1 MTDSISAVVVSRV
14 VQTLITFCRAGTAL
28 CDFTFSH
35 VTSDSGEPRPD
46 FKLLLSHVCFH
57 RLYLFHHPSI
67 LLPLLSK
74 WAWLNLES
82 SALLVIGIVN
92 QFIPRWNGS
101 RSSEDQPALAEHS
114 TCDWVS
120 LDNRHHHSH
129 LNQNNDKDVL
139 IYMSACV
146 FACCVFGSAEQADLS
161 IVAERCVGVC
171 RQGPHLTWKS
181 QMGERR
187 G

>member
-1 MTDSISAVVVSRV
+1 MFVLIACICSI
-14 VQTLITFCRAGTAL
+14 TLHEG
-28 CDFTFSH
+28 
-35 VTSDSGEPRPD
+35 
-46 FKLLLSHVCFH
+46 
-57 RLYLFHHPSI
+57 PSI

-120 LDNRHHHSH
+120 LDNRHHHFH

-139 IYMSACV
+139 IYMCACV
-146 FACCVFGSAEQADLS
+146 FECCVFGSAEQADLS
-161 IVAERCVGVC
+161 IVAERCVDVWG
-171 RQGPHLTWKS
+171 GPCQFTLPKSNGSLAKYLQQYFTVNLWKPCNILRIAFILS
-181 QMGERR
+181 SVG
-187 G
+187 

>member
-1 MTDSISAVVVSRV
+1 MTDSTSALVVSRV

-28 CDFTFSH
+28 CDLTFSPI
-35 VTSDSGEPRPD
+35 TSDSGEPGPD
-46 FKLLLSHVCFH
+46 FKLLLSHLCSP

-67 LLPLLSK
+67 LPPLLSK

-120 LDNRHHHSH
+120 LDNHHHHFH
-129 LNQNNDKDVL
+129 LNQNKDKDVL
-139 IYMSACV
+139 ICISVWVCLCV
-146 FACCVFGSAEQADLS
+146 VFLVLQSKLICQ
-161 IVAERCVGVC
+161 
-171 RQGPHLTWKS
+171 
-181 QMGERR
+181 
-187 G
+187 